1 MIIPHTHLFLVHWYK
16 NILCRICLASCTF
29 VRTKRSFAF
38 KSNLPTSVKLGKI
51 HSQLVF
57 LKSIII
63 LNYID
68 GKYISLDYCYI
79 IAMKLWG
86 SFLFKINFSL
96 KSCYSLVLFVLL
108 VFYMILNELTTF
120 PLVNCCHS
128 LSQFNWSYFPCF
140 LALSWN
146 LCFCHF

>member
-1 MIIPHTHLFLVHWYK
+1 MCGRF
-16 NILCRICLASCTF
+16 NRLCRICLASCTF

-38 KSNLPTSVKLGKI
+38 KSNFPTFVKLEKI

-57 LKSIII
+57 LIPIII

-108 VFYMILNELTTF
+108 VFYMIINELATF
-120 PLVNCCHS
+120 PLVKCCHS
-128 LSQFNWSYFPCF
+128 LSSFNWSYFPCF
-140 LALSWN
+140 LVLS
-146 LCFCHF
+146 